1 MFYALKNQNST
12 QTWLNWARVLMLL
25 PVFISFNGIAEQVEV
40 TGTAKIVNGNMDKAR
55 EDAINQALNYAS
67 LRAGVNFSSQQ
78 QISQGALTQDTFSM
92 QRMGA
97 ANNIE
102 LLSEMVS
109 GDTLTVMLSLYVDDT
124 SQTDQCKAQSLKAA
138 ILLPQ
143 IEVADRSQLNHGHL
157 FGFNQAL
164 TFQFGQLINSQS
176 VTSFAR
182 VHADERLDDTNEL
195 VNFKGYGIPSWLG
208 EITDSQYILKTKV
221 IDMSTEPYTT
231 SFLGFVDDTPL
242 RQFSFELT
250 LFHGISGEVVW
261 SESFTTNAPW
271 EFERQETVVPNSQ
284 RFWSSSYGAAISQQ
298 LQQSIISLDN
308 TLNCR
313 PLLGQIIARQGDRI
327 IINLGRK
334 NGVKL
339 GDKFQVVLQKNIPDR
354 LNNMR
359 ALVTKNR
366 AEIIIDQVSED
377 TATAMIEN
385 IDAADNIQVH
395 DIAIKL

>member
-1 MFYALKNQNST
+1 MFYALKYQNSA

-25 PVFISFNGIAEQVEV
+25 PVFISFYGIAEQVEV

-78 QISQGALTQDTFSM
+78 QISQGALTQDTFLM

-157 FGFNQAL
+157 LGFNQAL
-164 TFQFGQLINSQS
+164 TFQFGKLINSQS

-242 RQFSFELT
+242 RQFNFELT

-261 SESFTTNAPW
+261 NEAFATDAPW

-339 GDKFQVVLQKNIPDR
+339 GDKFQIVLQKNIPDR

-366 AEIIIDQVSED
+366 AEIVIDQVSED

-385 IDAADNIQVH
+385 IDAADNIQVQ

>member
-1 MFYALKNQNST
+1 MP
-12 QTWLNWARVLMLL
+12 L
-25 PVFISFNGIAEQVEV
+25 PVFISFYGIAEQVEV

-78 QISQGALTQDTFSM
+78 QISQGALTQDTFLM

-157 FGFNQAL
+157 LGFNQAL
-164 TFQFGQLINSQS
+164 TFQFGKLINSQS

-221 IDMSTEPYTT
+221 
-231 SFLGFVDDTPL
+231 
-242 RQFSFELT
+242 
-250 LFHGISGEVVW
+250 
-261 SESFTTNAPW
+261 
-271 EFERQETVVPNSQ
+271 
-284 RFWSSSYGAAISQQ
+284 
-298 LQQSIISLDN
+298 
-308 TLNCR
+308 
-313 PLLGQIIARQGDRI
+313 
-327 IINLGRK
+327 
-334 NGVKL
+334 
-339 GDKFQVVLQKNIPDR
+339 
-354 LNNMR
+354 
-359 ALVTKNR
+359 
-366 AEIIIDQVSED
+366 
-377 TATAMIEN
+377 
-385 IDAADNIQVH
+385 
-395 DIAIKL
+395 